1 MSITPQENNFFST
14 SQEVVRKF
22 LHSVV
27 AIDDDLCFGKKLET
41 NPYGNEASGLVEPQ
55 ESGIG
60 ENEVNMTSKQ
70 NTITPHP
77 LDYQLLS
84 SSFAK
89 EGIVCSGLL
98 IKNTDKETKCNIIKS
113 SEKADITIIDWDMN
127 NDKGLFAK
135 EIICAIAENDKS
147 VGGRLRMIA
156 IYTGE
161 ICSSVSTEIN
171 DHLNSIKYKTS
182 RTNNNINII
191 GDNELTHWLVTIIN
205 KDVQPDKLP
214 EKLIY
219 LFTNLTL
226 GLLSNAA
233 ISCISEIRNKTHSI
247 LSKYNNTLDT
257 AYVSQVLGLISL
269 KDSRALAHENAND
282 YAVELISEEIKAL
295 LQISNKL
302 KETLTKKIL
311 LDWPAH
317 YYENSGRKDFKIKV
331 KGDAINITPQQLKD
345 IISSTSEEDLSNKLS
360 VLKLKQNPQSTYNKL
375 IKEFSKFF
383 QDEKLDTI
391 KGILAHNENIA
402 DSEYIDLSMFTES
415 PISLSI
421 GREGDEKIIKL
432 CALEN
437 ARRTLKNTQN
447 DNYMTLKMGTILKD
461 KEENFYICLQPL
473 CDSVRLTGESNFIF
487 VHGKQKKSGFN
498 YVIED
503 SSNGIHKFKIDT
515 KSKNII
521 NMSFLSDDMIG
532 MVKADRDD
540 DGNYIFYPDHANF
553 DQTQRTYLSI
563 PLYWVGELKLSIAQ
577 KLSNEISSNL
587 SRVGIDQHE
596 WMRIKTK

>member
-1 MSITPQENNFFST
+1 MNITPQENNFFST

-27 AIDDDLCFGKKLET
+27 AIDDDLCFGKKPDTAPSDEEVHSLKEPIENGLGEYSVDLAKT
-41 NPYGNEASGLVEPQ
+41 N
-55 ESGIG
+55 
-60 ENEVNMTSKQ
+60 
-70 NTITPHP
+70 NTNISHP
-77 LDYQLLS
+77 LDYQLLA

-98 IKNTDKETKCNIIKS
+98 ITNIDRETKCNIINS

-127 NDKGLFAK
+127 NDKGIFAK
-135 EIICAIAENDKS
+135 EIIGAIAKNDKC

-156 IYTGE
+156 VYTGE
-161 ICSSVSTEIN
+161 VCENVSFQVEHFLRTL
-171 DHLNSIKYKTS
+171 DFKTL
-182 RTNNNINII
+182 RKNNNIKIVD
-191 GDNELTHWLVTIIN
+191 DNELTHWLVTIIN
-205 KDVQPDKLP
+205 KEIPPDKLP

-219 LFTNLTL
+219 NFTNLTL

-269 KDSRALAHENAND
+269 RDSRALAHENAND

-295 LQISNKL
+295 LQVSSKL

-311 LDWPAH
+311 LDWPIH
-317 YYENSGRKDFKIKV
+317 YYENNGKMDFRIKV
-331 KGDAINITPQQLKD
+331 KGEPIIITPQQLTE
-345 IISSTSEEDLSNKLS
+345 IISSTSEDDLSSKLS
-360 VLKLKQNPQSTYNKL
+360 VLKIKQNPKSTLNVL
-375 IKEFSKFF
+375 IKEFSKSFN
-383 QDEKLDTI
+383 DHNLDII
-391 KGILAHNENIA
+391 KGILSHNDTIA
-402 DSEYIDLSMFTES
+402 DLEFINLSMFTEN

-421 GREGDEKIIKL
+421 GKEGDDKIIKL

-447 DNYMTLKMGTILKD
+447 DKFMTLKMGTILRD
-461 KEENFYICLQPL
+461 ENDMFYICMQPL
-473 CDSVRLTGESNFIF
+473 CDSVRLSGESNFIF
-487 VHGKQKKSGFN
+487 VQGRKTKSGYN
-498 YVIED
+498 YVIENNL
-503 SSNGIHKFKIDT
+503 NGIHKFKIDT

-521 NMSFLSDDMIG
+521 NMRFLSDDNIG

-540 DGNYIFYPDHANF
+540 VGNYIFYPDHANF
-553 DQTQRTYLSI
+553 DQIEKVYSPI
-563 PLYWVGELKLSIAQ
+563 PLYWVGELKFNIAQ